1 MELYR
6 TTNDL
11 NLRPNPNANPPSL
24 GVFKR
29 GTVVEGIG
37 INPEGTWLHVHI
49 PKTGGGVFEGW
60 MSLKYLTR
68 LAAPPQKWR
77 LGVNLREFAY
87 YGSGATH
94 IQGTQ
99 MSQQGQQLTACKQNG
114 IKLVRF
120 FACHHEFKI
129 EDSINYIRKALDLL
143 WNDFEHMQAVICLD
157 DSLNGSDTYMAG
169 SDKYHAGDMGHL
181 TVDYWRKAAYMNPY
195 IPNLRKIVT
204 AFKDH
209 PAVAMWELGNEFG
222 LYPQV
227 PAPQSSDAD
236 NFYKFVK
243 VASQE
248 IRNLAPVNQLISIGL
263 ITTHAVY
270 VPTPALDRYA
280 ASRRLYE
287 LPTVDVVGVHYYKDK
302 QSELASFIDIDR
314 QVARDLGKPFYV
326 GEMGALRTE
335 NDRPA
340 YYEGE
345 VRRWKDDD
353 ALTVMPWQLDSFP
366 QWNTG
371 ICDDYCIGKWRD
383 ADYQSILDKLKL
395 LA

>member
-37 INPEGTWLHVHI
+37 INPEGTWLQVRI
-49 PKTGGGVFEGW
+49 PKQGGGVFEGW

-68 LAAPPQKWR
+68 LAAPPQRWR
-77 LGVNLREFAY
+77 LGVNLRELAY
-87 YGSGATH
+87 YGSGAAK
-94 IQGTQ
+94 IIGTQ
-99 MSQQGQQLTACKQNG
+99 KGQRAQQLSACRDTG
-114 IKLVRF
+114 ISLVRF
-120 FACHHEFKI
+120 FASHHDFKI
-129 EDSINYIRKALDLL
+129 DASIGFIRETLDML
-143 WNDFEHMQAVICLD
+143 WNDFGHMQAVVCLD
-157 DSLNGSDTYMAG
+157 DSLDGSDTHMAG
-169 SDKYHAGDMGHL
+169 SDKYHTGPEGHL
-181 TVDYWRKAAYMNPY
+181 TVDYWRKQAYWNPY
-195 IPNLRKIVT
+195 ILNVRKIVT

-227 PAPQSSDAD
+227 PAPLPSDAD

-270 VPTPALDRYA
+270 VQTPALDRYA

-302 QSELASFIDIDR
+302 QDELADYIEVDR
-314 QVARDLGKPFYV
+314 QVAHDLGKPFYV
-326 GEMGALRTE
+326 GEMGALI
-335 NDRPA
+335 NDGDRPA
-340 YYEGE
+340 YYAGE
-345 VRRWKDDD
+345 INRWKGS
-353 ALTVMPWQLDSFP
+353 ALTVMPWQLDSFA
-366 QWNTG
+366 QWDTG
-371 ICDDYCIGKWRD
+371 ICDTRGFGRWRD
-383 ADYQSILDKLKL
+383 ADYQPILDKLKA